1 MFVWI
6 ENTALALWVSTSL
19 WAYPFLLSLHI
30 LGLAVVAGIFLL
42 RDLHLIGLIGALPPS
57 NFFDLRGLA
66 YAGFTLNAISGFLL
80 FSSQASILVGNISF
94 LLKIS
99 FLSIAMAL
107 AVSIHKQIDKGGNI
121 TQPKISAFI
130 SLTCWFGTITAGR
143 LIAYI
148 F

>member
-30 LGLAVVAGIFLL
+30 LGLAVVAGIFSL
-42 RDLHLIGLIGALPPS
+42 RDLHLIGLMRALPPT
-57 NFFDLRGLA
+57 NFFDLRGVA
-66 YAGFTLNAISGFLL
+66 YAGFTLNAASGFLL
-80 FSSQASILVGNISF
+80 FSSQASILKSNIPF

-99 FLSIAMAL
+99 FLSIAMIL
-107 AVSIHKQIDKGGNI
+107 AIFIHKQIDNGGNM
-121 TQPKISAFI
+121 TLPKISAFI
-130 SLTCWFGTITAGR
+130 SLTCWFGAIVSGR

>member
-6 ENTALALWVSTSL
+6 ESTAIAIWVSTSL

-30 LGLAVVAGIFLL
+30 VGLAVVAGIFSL
-42 RDLHLIGLIGALPPS
+42 RDLHLIGLIRALSPTD
-57 NFFDLRGLA
+57 FFNLRGVA
-66 YAGFTLNAISGFLL
+66 YAGFTLNAVSGFLL
-80 FSSQASILVGNISF
+80 FSSQASILISNIPF

-99 FLSIAMAL
+99 FLSIAMIL
-107 AVSIHKQIDKGGNI
+107 AIFIHKQISNEGNM
-121 TQPKISAFI
+121 TLPKISAFI
-130 SLTCWFGTITAGR
+130 SFTCWLGAIVAGR